1 MKRIFFLAI
10 LFTISV
16 YAWAENE
23 KIEYRGSSNYSLV
36 ERSDLRQYENGKYV
50 GLTRREVRSFIV
62 SSGSSYVS
70 TTVPASGG
78 EKLYDGN
85 FYISQDTV
93 HNEKKLDDGIHNSI
107 PSVFKI
113 EKDGQLR
120 MIQDNGY
127 PSFRSFPS
135 FPSKPVNIGDKWQA
149 KAIRCVDPLNKGIPT
164 KMPIYVEYTY
174 LRDEVRDGEPVYI
187 LSAKWATRYGMGFS
201 MDFSGDKDLL
211 KATGSNNATIYVSK
225 KTGAALIVRDM
236 VDETFEYSDGRKVTF
251 KGTVSLF
258 TEYPPAVDRSR
269 LIPALQ
275 RAAFVSDEEAALLAS
290 AKNADDGNNSADGLS
305 SAGGL
310 ASAAGASVG
319 NGAYGT
325 EGGNNSADGL
335 SSAGGLASAG
345 GATGSDGAY
354 GTDGGNNTAD
364 GISSAGGLASAD
376 GASVGNGAYGT
387 EGGNNTAD
395 GISSAGGLASA
406 GGATGGEGAYG
417 TEGGNNS
424 ADGLSSAGGLASA
437 TGATGSDGAYGT
449 DGGNNSGDGLS
460 STGGLASAAGATGGN
475 GAYGTDGGNNTADGL
490 SSAGGLASAAGAT
503 GGEGAYGTDGGNNTA
518 DGLSSAGGLAS
529 EVQEPAKVVVDNT
542 DSGIRLTVQN
552 LHFKPDSAHL
562 LSTEEPLLGRIASVL
577 KEVPESQFLIEGHTA
592 SIGNPS
598 GEMQLSLE
606 RAHAIAEELAK
617 RGIPAGSFICRGYG
631 GTKPV
636 AENTTKSGMA
646 KNRRVEITILE

>member
-10 LFTISV
+10 LFTVSV

-36 ERSDLRQYENGKYV
+36 ERSDLRQYEDGKYV

-70 TTVPASGG
+70 ATVPASGG

-93 HNEKKLDDGIHNSI
+93 HNEKKLNDGIHNSI

-149 KAIRCVDPLNKGIPT
+149 KAIRCVDPLNKGVPT

-174 LRDEVRDGEPVYI
+174 LRDEVRDGEPVYV
-187 LSAKWATRYGMGFS
+187 LSAKWATRYGMAFS
-201 MDFSGDKDLL
+201 MDYSGDKELL

-236 VDETFEYSDGRKVTF
+236 VDETFEYSDGRKITF

-290 AKNADDGNNSADGLS
+290 AKNENGGD
-305 SAGGL
+305 AGTEEN
-310 ASAAGASVG
+310 GAS
-319 NGAYGT
+319 
-325 EGGNNSADGL
+325 GG
-335 SSAGGLASAG
+335 
-345 GATGSDGAY
+345 DGAS

-364 GISSAGGLASAD
+364 GFSS
-376 GASVGNGAYGT
+376 
-387 EGGNNTAD
+387 
-395 GISSAGGLASA
+395 
-406 GGATGGEGAYG
+406 
-417 TEGGNNS
+417 
-424 ADGLSSAGGLASA
+424 
-437 TGATGSDGAYGT
+437 SD
-449 DGGNNSGDGLS
+449 
-460 STGGLASAAGATGGN
+460 GLASAAGAAGGD
-475 GAYGTDGGNNTADGL
+475 GASGTDGGNNTADGF
-490 SSAGGLASAAGAT
+490 SSSDGFASAAGAAGGDGVSGTDGGNNSADGFSSSDGLASAAGAS
-503 GGEGAYGTDGGNNTA
+503 GGDGASGTDGGNNTA
-518 DGLSSAGGLAS
+518 DGFSSSDGLAS
-529 EVQEPAKVVVDNT
+529 AAGASGGDGVSGTGGGNNSADGFSSSDGFASAAGAVGGDGASGLSYGAQEPAKVVVDNT

-562 LSTEEPLLGRIASVL
+562 LSTEESLLGRIASVL
-577 KEVPESQFLIEGHTA
+577 KEVPDGQFLIEGHTA

-598 GEMQLSLE
+598 GEMQLSIE
-606 RAHAIAEELAK
+606 RAHVIAEELAK

-631 GTKPV
+631 GTKPL
-636 AENTTKSGMA
+636 AENTTKNGMA